1 MAAPATD
8 GQFPFGDI
16 CAVGFAIWTIWDIY
30 DLVDILP
37 REIGNSLYATVDEI
51 QSQTISAISDAA
63 RRTLEA
69 NCQAA
74 HTIAATAVLKQ

>member
-8 GQFPFGDI
+8 GQFPFGNI

-74 HTIAATAVLKQ
+74 RTLAAAAVLKQ